1 MDTKDGGVGAM
12 VDAIYEAFVQFAVM
26 EVREVFEAFRSD
38 RDAVGELYL
47 YRMGDVTKPL
57 VVVHADTVFC
67 RPPKRQEV
75 EREGMIV
82 RRRLGSKEGLGADDR
97 LGVALL
103 WLLLKEFPQ
112 TAFLITDKE
121 EQHQEGA
128 LAAARDLGD
137 ELARYPFLLQLD
149 RRGTQHFAHYG
160 HVTSEF
166 MQALGDITG
175 FDFEKGRARTL
186 LSFVRVSGGA
196 GQIWRSATTNLTPQR
211 SMSIWSMRAS
221 LTRHF
226 GKSCPK
232 SFMSRSS
239 GGID

>member
-121 EQHQEGA
+121 EQHQKGA
-128 LAAARDLGD
+128 LVAARDLVD

-149 RRGTQHFAHYG
+149 RKGTQHFAHYG

-166 MQALGDITG
+166 MQALRDITG
-175 FDFEKGRARTL
+175 FDFEKGSRTDITVL
-186 LSFVRVSGGA
+186 CPRVRRCGANMAIGYYKPHTAEEYVNLEHASIAYEALRKIMSKEFHEPFV
-196 GQIWRSATTNLTPQR
+196 WR
-211 SMSIWSMRAS
+211 
-221 LTRHF
+221 
-226 GKSCPK
+226 
-232 SFMSRSS
+232 
-239 GGID
+239 D